1 MLRQSAHA
9 EGSRTPYRGIRRQNQ
24 CYLRLLANSAH
35 ARIKPI
41 TGLQRRL
48 SDASAVL
55 LPVVSEHLIAGSADL
70 GAMLLKA
77 AENTEVALI
86 YHCTAMA
93 LHIAGTGLLL
103 VRRAA

>member
-1 MLRQSAHA
+1 MLSAIARKFRPRPNHA
-9 EGSRTPYRGIRRQNQ
+9 DNRP
-24 CYLRLLANSAH
+24 AA
-35 ARIKPI
+35 P
-41 TGLQRRL
+41 
-48 SDASAVL
+48 DVSAVL
-55 LPVVSEHLIAGSADL
+55 LPVVSEHLFAGSADL

>member
-1 MLRQSAHA
+1 MLSAMARKFRQRPNQADKRPVTVMIGR
-9 EGSRTPYRGIRRQNQ
+9 ESR
-24 CYLRLLANSAH
+24 
-35 ARIKPI
+35 
-41 TGLQRRL
+41 
-48 SDASAVL
+48 L
-55 LPVVSEHLIAGSADL
+55 LPVAFQHLIAGSADL
-70 GAMLLKA
+70 GAILLKA

>member
-1 MLRQSAHA
+1 MLSAIA
-9 EGSRTPYRGIRRQNQ
+9 RKFRPRLNQ
-24 CYLRLLANSAH
+24 ADSGPVA
-35 ARIKPI
+35 AI
-41 TGLQRRL
+41 TGCE
-48 SDASAVL
+48 AVL